1 MFIKILP
8 IPTHSALERAAAIS
22 AELFA
27 ISRPPAV
34 RDVEDVSN
42 YLFGWV
48 AHPTGNEA
56 VLMGVANYQIKVHPQ
71 NNLTALMALFP
82 ALTEAEKAGLTA
94 YIEGSQSF
102 PFQNILPSTT
112 EILTEQEFLNEYQQ
126 DGSTI

>member
-1 MFIKILP
+1 MYIKILP

-34 RDVEDVSN
+34 RNMEDVSN

-48 AHPTGNEA
+48 AHPTENEA

-82 ALTEAEKAGLTA
+82 SLTEAEKAGLTA
-94 YIEGSQSF
+94 YIESSQSF

-112 EILTEQEFLNEYQQ
+112 EILTEEEFNNQYQQ
-126 DGSTI
+126 NEIP

>member
-8 IPTHSALERAAAIS
+8 IPSHSAIERAAAIS

-27 ISRPPAV
+27 ISRPQAV
-34 RDVEDVSN
+34 RDMEDVSN
-42 YLFGWV
+42 YLFGWQP
-48 AHPTGNEA
+48 HPTKDEA

-82 ALTEAEKAGLTA
+82 ALTLAEKAGLTA
-94 YIEGSQSF
+94 YIESSQLF

-112 EILTEQEFLNEYQQ
+112 EILTEEEFNNQYQQ
-126 DGSTI
+126 NEIP